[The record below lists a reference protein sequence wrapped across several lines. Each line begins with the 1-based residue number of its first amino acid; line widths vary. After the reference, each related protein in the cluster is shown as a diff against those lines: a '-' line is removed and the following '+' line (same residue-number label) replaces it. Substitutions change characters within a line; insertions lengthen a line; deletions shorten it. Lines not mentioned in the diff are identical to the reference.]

1 MAEVADKPSP
11 HVLIVTGPQRERLY
25 RRFSS
30 LFAGRDGVEVMID
43 RRVADRRRAER
54 VPSDGERR
62 RAERRRKRPD
72 WIVPPS

>member
-1 MAEVADKPSP
+1 MAEVADKQSP

>member
-62 RAERRRKRPD
+62 RDERRRKRPD

>member
-43 RRVADRRRAER
+43 RRVA
-54 VPSDGERR
+54 ERR
-62 RAERRRKRPD
+62 HEASGARGPERRCDERRRKRPD